1 MEEKFNVRILDN
13 FNPTIDPIIIMVNP
27 NTNVLELKLK
37 YSRHRDLKT
46 INYSFIFEGTLLK
59 NSDNLYKHGISKN
72 RSTIFYVP
80 NQERKDT
87 SINYENKEYLN
98 EMKGGKR
105 KRSKKRSKKQS
116 KKKNKK
122 QSKTYKKQSKT
133 YKK

>member
-1 MEEKFNVRILDN
+1 MEEKFKVRILDN
-13 FNPTIDPIIIMVNP
+13 FNLTIDPIIIEVNP

-59 NSDNLYKHGISKN
+59 NSDNLSKHGISKN

-80 NQERKDT
+80 NQERKDS

-98 EMKGGKR
+98 VMKGGKR
-105 KRSKKRSKKQS
+105 KRSKKQS

-122 QSKTYKKQSKT
+122 QSKTYKK
-133 YKK
+133 